1 MAELRKAAL
10 LAAHNFQKWPVN
22 PRVYVVFLLE
32 LAYVHWMVSPVGDF
46 CAQGGYTVGPWV
58 FPFLLAEPYSRLM
71 VMLGLILLL
80 CDAPFIESDHPALLL
95 RSGRRTWTAG
105 QVLYIAGTSA
115 LYFAVVYLLTVLVL
129 LPHVGFEP
137 GWGKVIRT
145 FCQTRMAG
153 QHGIVLPFD
162 HQISNALGPVEA
174 NLLELLLCWL
184 LGTLLGLVLFVLNL
198 TVNRSAGAICAA
210 ALAIFPLFVERAGW
224 WMHYISPVSWA
235 SLSVVDLTGTTA
247 FPSLGYALAVLAG
260 GNALLALLAFLA
272 MGRRDIDVLKS
283 V

>member
-1 MAELRKAAL
+1 MALCCPLTTKSA
-10 LAAHNFQKWPVN
+10 
-22 PRVYVVFLLE
+22 
-32 LAYVHWMVSPVGDF
+32 
-46 CAQGGYTVGPWV
+46 TPWDRWK
-58 FPFLLAEPYSRLM
+58 PTCWS
-71 VMLGLILLL
+71 
-80 CDAPFIESDHPALLL
+80 C
-95 RSGRRTWTAG
+95 
-105 QVLYIAGTSA
+105 
-115 LYFAVVYLLTVLVL
+115 
-129 LPHVGFEP
+129 
-137 GWGKVIRT
+137 
-145 FCQTRMAG
+145 
-153 QHGIVLPFD
+153 
-162 HQISNALGPVEA
+162 
-174 NLLELLLCWL
+174 CWL
-184 LGTLLGLVLFVLNL
+184 LGALLGLVLFVLNL

>member
-1 MAELRKAAL
+1 M
-10 LAAHNFQKWPVN
+10 
-22 PRVYVVFLLE
+22 
-32 LAYVHWMVSPVGDF
+32 
-46 CAQGGYTVGPWV
+46 
-58 FPFLLAEPYSRLM
+58 
-71 VMLGLILLL
+71 
-80 CDAPFIESDHPALLL
+80 
-95 RSGRRTWTAG
+95 
-105 QVLYIAGTSA
+105 LYIAGTSA
-115 LYFAVVYLLTVLVL
+115 VYFAVVYLLTVLVL

-137 GWGKVIRT
+137 GWGKVIHT

-184 LGTLLGLVLFVLNL
+184 LGALLGLVLFVLNL

>member
-32 LAYVHWMVSPVGDF
+32 LAYVHWTVSPVGGF

-137 GWGKVIRT
+137 GWGKVIHT

>member
-46 CAQGGYTVGPWV
+46 CAQGGHTVGPWV

-115 LYFAVVYLLTVLVL
+115 VYFAVVYLLTVLVL

-137 GWGKVIRT
+137 GWGKVIHT